1 MLDNLWDILS
11 LKGAGRKIVDTASTF
26 GVPLKSLG
34 YNGSNK
40 LCERSVASK
49 LSVHETNEFLYRK
62 DKEIDEK
69 VKFS

>member
-11 LKGAGRKIVDTASTF
+11 LKGAGRKIVDTASSF
-26 GVPLKSLG
+26 GVLLKSLG

-40 LCERSVASK
+40 LCGRSVASK
-49 LSVHETNEFLYRK
+49 LNVHETNEFLYRK

>member
-40 LCERSVASK
+40 LCGRSVASK
-49 LSVHETNEFLYRK
+49 LNVHETNEFLYRK